1 MTADG
6 AKSNAARLIS
16 RQPDSYSLLGTL
28 YSVLPT
34 QYSRTFY
41 SVLSTNVPSH
51 HLTPPPPP
59 KVRLSNSG
67 NMR

>member
-28 YSVLPT
+28 YSVLST
-34 QYSRTFY
+34 QYSL
-41 SVLSTNVPSH
+41 LST
-51 HLTPPPPP
+51 LYQRAITPPHTTAAA
-59 KVRLSNSG
+59 
-67 NMR
+67 